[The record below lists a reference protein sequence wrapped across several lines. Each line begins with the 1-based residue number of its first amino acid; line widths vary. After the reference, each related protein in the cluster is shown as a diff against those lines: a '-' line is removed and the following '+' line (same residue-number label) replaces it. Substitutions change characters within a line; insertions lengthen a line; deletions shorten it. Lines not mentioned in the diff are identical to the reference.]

1 VQTPS
6 KDSFSA
12 TNELV
17 SGFEWLTQ
25 TKQAL
30 TPVAPTK
37 NGSTAFRCYNQCPLV
52 VLFCYVITQFAASLQ
67 YRALNSHALSVKN
80 IALFHAHSLIDF
92 LASYDAQ
99 LRCLIAT

>member
-1 VQTPS
+1 MDQQPS
-6 KDSFSA
+6 AVTTSVLS
-12 TNELV
+12 
-17 SGFEWLTQ
+17 
-25 TKQAL
+25 
-30 TPVAPTK
+30 
-37 NGSTAFRCYNQCPLV
+37 V

-67 YRALNSHALSVKN
+67 YGALNSHALSVKN